1 MIPLSDPDLRRHS
14 IPYVVFALIAVNV
27 VIFVYQLSLNDLD
40 EFIFTYRF
48 GVIPAELVGG
58 IEFGQRLLITGAG
71 ATPIQVDLTS
81 PIPTWSTMFS
91 SMFLHGGFLHL
102 AGNMVFLWVFG
113 DNIEDRFGHLRFL
126 AFYLVSGI
134 AAVWAQT
141 LINAESE
148 IPMIGA
154 SGAIAGVL
162 GAYLL
167 LYPHSRITT
176 LIFMGFIFVI
186 RVRAVFLLGFW
197 ALLQAFSGLGS
208 LGAAATGG
216 VAYFAHLGGLA
227 AGLAVVVAYRL
238 LRREPIWPSRY
249 PSGRQSPWPPP
260 PPDDDDRWRK

>member
-1 MIPLSDPDLRRHS
+1 MIPLSDPDLRRQS
-14 IPYVVFALIAVNV
+14 FPYVTLALIAVNV
-27 VIFVYQLSLNDLD
+27 VVFVYQLSLSSID

-48 GVIPAELVGG
+48 GVIPAELTGG
-58 IEFGQRLLITGAG
+58 LEFGQRLLITGAG
-71 ATPIQVDLTS
+71 NAGIPVDLTS
-81 PIPTWSTMFS
+81 PIPTWGTMFS

-113 DNIEDRFGHLRFL
+113 DNIEDRFGRLRFL
-126 AFYLVSGI
+126 AFYL
-134 AAVWAQT
+134 AAGLAAAWAQT
-141 LINAESE
+141 LINTESE
-148 IPMIGA
+148 VPMIGA

-197 ALLQAFSGLGS
+197 AFLQAFSSLGS

-216 VAYFAHLGGLA
+216 VAYFAHLGGLV
-227 AGLAVVVAYRL
+227 AGLAVVAAYRL
-238 LRREPIWPSRY
+238 LRREPLWPARY
-249 PSGRQSPWPPP
+249 PHRRQPPLWPPL
-260 PPDDDDRWRK
+260 PDDDDRLRR